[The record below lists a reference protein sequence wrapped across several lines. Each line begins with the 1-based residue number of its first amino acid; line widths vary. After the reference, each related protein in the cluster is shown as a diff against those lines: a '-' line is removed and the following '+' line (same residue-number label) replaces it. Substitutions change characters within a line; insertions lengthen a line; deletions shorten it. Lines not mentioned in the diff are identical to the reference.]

1 MQGIPC
7 DLSSTISTGS
17 FLTSET
23 VGASPVD
30 TGLSADS
37 IEDGVLRDTA
47 NCPWSSSLP
56 LTFQPRQENLA
67 GAPETQLPERHMSIY
82 QGSLVQQILGKQ
94 TGDLN
99 TCSGNS
105 TCFKAL
111 TAELDFPEIE
121 MHFSN
126 FHHQVF
132 QPLEPSLDSDTSS
145 SCSQN
150 RIPQESREFSKTST
164 FSTKTQDMS
173 TSLEVGNSAW
183 KAQRSSL
190 PLSLETNWPKNIASG
205 QETVKENMT

>member
-1 MQGIPC
+1 IQEIPC

-23 VGASPVD
+23 LDASPVD

-37 IEDGVLRDTA
+37 IEDGILRDTA
-47 NCPWSSSLP
+47 SCPWSSSLP
-56 LTFQPRQENLA
+56 LTIQPRQENLA
-67 GAPETQLPERHMSIY
+67 GASEIQLPERQVSLY
-82 QGSLVQQILGKQ
+82 EGSLVQQISGKH

-99 TCSGNS
+99 TCSGNN

-121 MHFSN
+121 KHFPN

-132 QPLEPSLDSDTSS
+132 QPLEPSLDSDASS

-150 RIPQESREFSKTST
+150 KIPQESREFSKTST
-164 FSTKTQDMS
+164 FSTKNQDMS
-173 TSLEVGNSAW
+173 TSLEVGNSTW
-183 KAQRSSL
+183 KVQRSSL

-205 QETVKENMT
+205 RETVKENVT